1 MRWLVEGK
9 EVRLN
14 EKKKKKTVKNINK
27 NPQSFLEIS
36 PVWKEV
42 LTSHKLQL
50 YLYEKQSF
58 QIKGR
63 YSS

>member
-1 MRWLVEGK
+1 MIGRGK
-9 EVRLN
+9 RSET
-14 EKKKKKTVKNINK
+14 EWKKKKKKTVKNINK
-27 NPQSFLEIS
+27 NPQSSLEIS